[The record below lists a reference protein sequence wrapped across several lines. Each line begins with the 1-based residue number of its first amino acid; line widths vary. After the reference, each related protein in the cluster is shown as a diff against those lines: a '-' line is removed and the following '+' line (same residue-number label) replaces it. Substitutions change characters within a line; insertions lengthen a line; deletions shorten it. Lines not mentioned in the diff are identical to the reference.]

1 MEYNSVDI
9 QWYTVD
15 SPRDIIQLRVKWEYR
30 MKWPWIIVSWSWVV
44 NGQDT
49 MQRTIQNGDI
59 YPIYELIAAKSFRGK
74 SSNHRFWEALQ
85 CVGGAVGV
93 EQPYDSCKCGNI
105 SPRIKS
111 GPALP
116 STMRYHWI
124 IHDMNQHELK
134 PCFIEAIIMRK
145 ATEITGWILTAVV
158 RKNPHFVLGKS
169 PLWWLIPTCLLSKS
183 HFDGWFI
190 LLVVDLPL
198 WKIWIRWDDDIP
210 NWIESHKSHVP
221 NHQSVLVDG

>member
-15 SPRDIIQLRVKWEYR
+15 SPRDILQPRVKWEYR
-30 MKWPWIIVSWSWVV
+30 VNWPWIIVSWSWVV

-74 SSNHRFWEALQ
+74 SSNHRFWEALR
-85 CVGGAVGV
+85 CVGCAVGV

-105 SPRIKS
+105 SPLIKWTCTAKYHEIPLDHS
-111 GPALP
+111 WYE
-116 STMRYHWI
+116 STWTQTMFHWGN
-124 IHDMNQHELK
+124 HHEETNRNHWLNPRCGGDYTHTLK
-134 PCFIEAIIMRK
+134 
-145 ATEITGWILTAVV
+145 
-158 RKNPHFVLGKS
+158 GKS
-169 PLWWLIPTCLLSKS
+169 PLWWLIPTCLLVQS

-190 LLVVDLPL
+190 WLVVDLPL
-198 WKIWIRWDDDIP
+198 WKIWISWDDDIP
-210 NWIESHKSHVP
+210 SWIENHKSHVP
-221 NHQSVLVDG
+221 NHQSVLADG